1 MGATTTTTST
11 TLTTVITT
19 VDATTAAA
27 TITSTGT
34 SESTTTA
41 CRSGLLGWGL
51 FGNDC
56 TTTPDESTTTT
67 TQPES
72 TTTSCRKGLLGW
84 GMGEA
89 SVILPPQLQQP
100 LLTPRPHVEVTSL
113 VGVFL
118 VGVTLKQQPQQLH
131 QQPQR
136 RQQQLQL
143 QPQLQLQ
150 NAVASSAEVS
160 WAVKKQDQS
169 FVSIIR
175 FH

>member
-1 MGATTTTTST
+1 M
-11 TLTTVITT
+11 TV
-19 VDATTAAA
+19 
-27 TITSTGT
+27 
-34 SESTTTA
+34 
-41 CRSGLLGWGL
+41 RPPQMNL
-51 FGNDC
+51 
-56 TTTPDESTTTT
+56 
-67 TQPES
+67 QPPPHS
-72 TTTSCRKGLLGW
+72 QSQQPRLVGRVCSAGDFS
-84 GMGEA
+84 EA

-100 LLTPRPHVEVTSL
+100 LLAPRPHVEVASL

-143 QPQLQLQ
+143 QLQLP

>member
-1 MGATTTTTST
+1 MPQLQLQQSPAREPVNPPQP
-11 TLTTVITT
+11 LV
-19 VDATTAAA
+19 AAA
-27 TITSTGT
+27 SLVGDFLAMTV
-34 SESTTTA
+34 
-41 CRSGLLGWGL
+41 RPPQMNL
-51 FGNDC
+51 
-56 TTTPDESTTTT
+56 
-67 TQPES
+67 QPPPPPHS
-72 TTTSCRKGLLGW
+72 QSQQPRLVGRVCSAGDFS
-84 GMGEA
+84 EA
-89 SVILPPQLQQP
+89 SVIQPPQLQQP
-100 LLTPRPHVEVTSL
+100 LLTPQPHVEVASL

-131 QQPQR
+131 QQ

-143 QPQLQLQ
+143 RPQLQLP